1 MCQALVEVL
10 GSLVNEL
17 VSLPLVLTLTRLQM
31 SRTVM
36 SSGDAIKK
44 DKGMRK

>member
-17 VSLPLVLTLTRLQM
+17 VSLPPVLTLSRLQM
-31 SRTVM
+31 TRMVM

-44 DKGMRK
+44 DEGMRK